1 MKGEDSPLNIGLHGN
16 KPLNWPFHQKGPKV
30 QIRCSKGRI

>member
-1 MKGEDSPLNIGLHGN
+1 MKGEDSPLNIGLRGN
-16 KPLNWPFHQKGPKV
+16 KPLNWPFHQKGPKA